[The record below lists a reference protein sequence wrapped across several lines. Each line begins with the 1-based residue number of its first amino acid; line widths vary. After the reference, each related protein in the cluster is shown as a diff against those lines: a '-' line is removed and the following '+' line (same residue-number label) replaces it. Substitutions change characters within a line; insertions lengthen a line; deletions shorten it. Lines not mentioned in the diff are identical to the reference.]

1 MKLWKNYIINCVN
14 NKFNRFNLIFKII
27 PPFIPYILG
36 ITFCTIISSIDT
48 SLRPYLIK
56 VILDK
61 VSVLNSNSDIMFK
74 QVITYLSVYTI
85 ISLLMVA
92 NHRIYDFC
100 ELKMMPVL
108 KQRIIEKCMHC
119 LIEQSHA
126 FFLNN
131 SSGVLNK
138 KVIDITIGIRNVI
151 SIFITQFF
159 GNIITLLI
167 AIFTF
172 SQVDYTLSCI
182 LMTWGIL
189 YMILSIKF
197 SKKTEKLA
205 RIFSEKESILI
216 GNIIDILSNISIV
229 RLFNGNAHE
238 KNNITLWTNPS
249 VDAEQKM
256 NWNFLKLWL
265 IQGLSFVTMQSICFG
280 VLIVKKKQGLVSV
293 GDFALVFTINN
304 FIFSIISSIS
314 RNFLQFGE
322 ELGKIK
328 HGIENIVDNNQ
339 HVTKSY
345 VPLKINKGE
354 ICFRNVEFK
363 YLKNQ
368 ILFDNSSII
377 IPSSQK
383 VGIVGYS
390 GSGKTTFINIIL
402 RLFEIQKGEIF
413 IDQQNISKVTKE
425 SLYKAIGVIPQDP
438 ILFNRSIMDNIK
450 YGNLDAT
457 EDEVII
463 AAKKA
468 YAHDFIIE
476 TQHGYQSLIGERGIK
491 LSGGQKQR
499 LAIARAILKNAPI
512 FLLDEATSAVDS
524 ITEKKIQNS
533 LHAFMK
539 NKTVIVI
546 AHRIST
552 LLEMERILVFDQ
564 GKIVQDGKHE
574 FLLTQQGIYRDL
586 WNSQINGFIIDK

>member
-1 MKLWKNYIINCVN
+1 MRLFKKLYNNNVV
-14 NKFNRFNLIFKII
+14 NKFSRSNLIFEVVS
-27 PPFIPYILG
+27 PFFPYISG
-36 ITFCTIISSIDT
+36 IVFCTVISSIDA

-56 VILDK
+56 IILDK
-61 VSVLNSNSDIMFK
+61 VSVLSSNSDIIFK
-74 QVITYLSVYTI
+74 QIITYLSVYTI
-85 ISLLMVA
+85 ISLLIVA
-92 NHRIYDFC
+92 NHRLYDFF

-108 KQRIIEKCMHC
+108 KQRIIEKCLHC
-119 LIEQSHA
+119 LIEQSHT

-138 KVIDITIGIRNVI
+138 KVIDITMGIKNVI
-151 SIFITQFF
+151 SISITQFF

-167 AIFTF
+167 AISTF
-172 SQVDYTLSCI
+172 SQIDYILSYI
-182 LMTWGIL
+182 LMIWGML
-189 YMILSIKF
+189 YIIISIKF
-197 SKKTEKLA
+197 SRKTEKLST
-205 RIFSEKESILI
+205 IFWEKESIVI
-216 GNIIDILSNISIV
+216 GSIIDILSNISVV
-229 RLFNGNAHE
+229 RLFNGNVYE
-238 KNNITLWTNPS
+238 KNNITLWTNAS
-249 VDAEQKM
+249 VNAEQKM
-256 NWNFLKLWL
+256 NWSFLKLWL
-265 IQGLSFVTMQSICFG
+265 IQGVSFITMQSICFAI
-280 VLIVKKKQGLVSV
+280 LIVKKKQGLVSV

-322 ELGKIK
+322 ELGRIK
-328 HGIENIVDNNQ
+328 HGIEIIFDNNQ
-339 HVTKSY
+339 HVTNTY
-345 VPLKINKGE
+345 IPLKINKGE
-354 ICFRNVEFK
+354 ICFRNVGFK

-368 ILFDNSSII
+368 ILFDNSSIVI
-377 IPSSQK
+377 SSRQK
-383 VGIVGYS
+383 VGVVGYS

-402 RLFEIQKGEIF
+402 RLFEIQKGEVF
-413 IDQQNISKVTKE
+413 IDQQDISKVTKE
-425 SLYKAIGVIPQDP
+425 SLYKAIGVISQDP

-468 YAHDFIIE
+468 YAHEFIIE
-476 TQHGYQSLIGERGIK
+476 TQYGYQSLIGERGIK

-499 LAIARAILKNAPI
+499 IALARAILKNAPI

-539 NKTVIVI
+539 NKTVVVI

-552 LLEMERILVFDQ
+552 LLEMERILVFDK

-574 FLLTQQGIYRDL
+574 FLLAQQGVYRDL